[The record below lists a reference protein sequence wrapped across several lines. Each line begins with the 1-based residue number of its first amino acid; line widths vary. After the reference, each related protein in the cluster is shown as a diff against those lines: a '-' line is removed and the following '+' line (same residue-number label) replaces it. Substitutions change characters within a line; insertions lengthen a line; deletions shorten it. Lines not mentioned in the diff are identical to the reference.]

1 MKKKIVFL
9 LFLAAIFLN
18 AQERMALILG
28 NGKYQSHHGILQNVS
43 KDIEIMKKAL
53 ESVGFSI
60 FLGKDMKIQEMKD
73 KVENFIQEMEKRNP
87 KVVVVYYAG
96 HGIQVDSKQYLLPL
110 DMPDSLSGKLQE
122 NLNNKVLVDVV
133 RQNTIKSFKEKKIRP
148 SEAEIAGEIR
158 RCFKESLLR
167 ENSLATEDIL
177 SRLDTIDKRVNI
189 VILNACRKNG
199 DALFGEMQQGETI
212 QAPEIQ
218 GMFVAYTTSPGEAA
232 YNHTIFAES
241 FANFVK
247 EDMTVN
253 KLMKAIGKK
262 LSETQR
268 MDCKDR
274 LDDEF
279 YFLWPLSVNA
289 RPVEISNTQGTVKKQ
304 ENSWHLKGTASFS
317 MQVIPDPEKVYLK
330 VRGKDIYAQKKDKE
344 WVATL
349 DTTTFAN
356 DTYSILAYASRKE
369 DQKIYA
375 SSAMECII
383 QNPIPESPV
392 SPPAL
397 VPSSPVARKTQEEI
411 KTSPTDESIVYS
423 VTLTLLASVYDCG
436 NGWTNGEDRNSDTKT
451 FSYELKKG
459 EIQNLQWSCSADVV
473 QLSVKSLSLEIEEKG
488 RLKLVGMAKLEDSYN
503 KVQDSVE
510 IKTTQK
516 SSEYLLNCQGST
528 GSLNIKIEIDVKT
541 VLVFTTLY
549 GIQEPLPYFD
559 HNGTWLLDMSDEAWC
574 NLTVEKQIALASLYQ
589 KNYAQSKGIPI
600 EKTISG
606 ISMRLI
612 PPGRFWMGSPE
623 GEKDRGSD
631 EKRHRVIISKA
642 FYVGK
647 YEVTQAQWQAV
658 MGNNPAYFKDSG
670 SNAPVEQVSW
680 NDCQKFC
687 KKTGFKLLTE
697 AQWEYACR
705 AGTTTPFN
713 LGENMTPD
721 QVNYNGNYP
730 YAGGA
735 KGEYRIKTVACGS
748 LPNANAWGCYD
759 FHGNVWE
766 WCQDKY
772 QEYSG
777 DNISEPEYQNG
788 SSCLLRGGSWLF
800 NGYRCR
806 SAFRLGGGPDDQLNN
821 LGLRCLC
828 IP

>member
-1 MKKKIVFL
+1 MRKKIVLL

-28 NGKYQSHHGILQNVS
+28 NGNYQSPHGRLENVS

-60 FLGKDMKIQEMKD
+60 FLGQDMKIQEMKD
-73 KVENFIQEMEKRNP
+73 KVENFIQEMEKKNP

-110 DMPDSLSGKLQE
+110 DMPDSLSGKLQK
-122 NLNNKVLVDVV
+122 NLNNKVLVNMI
-133 RQNTIKSFKEKKIRP
+133 RQNTIKSFKEKKIKP

-158 RCFKESLLR
+158 RCFKESLLK
-167 ENSLATEDIL
+167 ENSLATEDIV
-177 SRLDTIDKRVNI
+177 SNLDTIDKRVNI

-279 YFLWPLSVNA
+279 YFLWPLSVKA
-289 RPVEISNTQGTVKKQ
+289 RPVEISNTQGTVKEQ

-317 MQVIPDPEKVYLK
+317 MQVIPDAEKVWLRI
-330 VRGKDIYAQKKDKE
+330 RGKDIYAQKKDKE

-356 DTYSILAYASRKE
+356 DTYSIPAYASRKE
-369 DQKIYA
+369 DKKIYE
-375 SSAMECII
+375 SSAMQCII

-392 SPPAL
+392 SPPAI
-397 VPSSPVARKTQEEI
+397 VPSPPVARKTQEEI
-411 KTSPTDESIVYS
+411 KTSPPDEITVYS
-423 VTLTLLASVYDCG
+423 VTLTLSASVYDCG
-436 NGWTNGEDRNSDTKT
+436 NGWANGEDRNSDTKT

-473 QLSVKSLSLEIEEKG
+473 QLSIKSLSLEIEEKG

-503 KVQDSVE
+503 KVQDSIE

-528 GSLNIKIEIDVKT
+528 GSLKIEVEIC
-541 VLVFTTLY
+541 
-549 GIQEPLPYFD
+549 PLPYFY
-559 HNGTWLLDMSDEAWC
+559 HNGTWILDMSDEAWC
-574 NLTVEKQIALASLYQ
+574 NLNVEKQIALASLYQ
-589 KNYAQSKGIPI
+589 NSYAQSKGIPV

-606 ISMRLI
+606 IAMRLI
-612 PPGRFWMGSPE
+612 PPGRFWMGSPDIE
-623 GEKDRGSD
+623 QSRLDN
-631 EKRHRVIISKA
+631 EKRHSVIISKA

-658 MGNNPAYFKDSG
+658 MGNNPAYFNAPG
-670 SNAPVEQVSW
+670 SNAPIECVSW
-680 NDCQKFC
+680 NDCNVFM
-687 KKTGFKLLTE
+687 KKNNLRFLTE
-697 AQWEYACR
+697 AEWEYACR
-705 AGTTTPFN
+705 AGTTSSFN
-713 LGENMTPD
+713 LGKSITTN
-721 QVNYNGNYP
+721 QANCYNYH
-730 YAGGA
+730 
-735 KGEYRIKTVACGS
+735 KKTVVCGS
-748 LPNANAWGCYD
+748 LPNGNAWGCYD
-759 FHGNVWE
+759 FHGNVYE
-766 WCQDKY
+766 WCM
-772 QEYSG
+772 
-777 DNISEPEYQNG
+777 DNYNSHIYENRDNVTDPLYQNNG
-788 SSCLLRGGSWLF
+788 LVYTVRGGCYTYIDSCHPHIDS
-800 NGYRCR
+800 CR
-806 SAFRLGGGPDDQLNN
+806 SAFRLYSFRANASQYIGV
-821 LGLRCLC
+821 RVAIS